1 LWDYK
6 DICKNTFTIASKLTF
21 KREEKLKSRKGIEQL
36 FTSGKIFS
44 VFPLRVIYILTGVDK
59 YVLQSGFGVS
69 TKKFRKAVDRNRV
82 KRLMREVYRLQKNS
96 LKAVLEKNQKSMSVF
111 FIYTGNTINKY
122 DEIYN
127 AMKISLKKLEE
138 IANENADENS

>member
-1 LWDYK
+1 
-6 DICKNTFTIASKLTF
+6 
-21 KREEKLKSRKGIEQL
+21 
-36 FTSGKIFS
+36 
-44 VFPLRVIYILTGVDK
+44 
-59 YVLQSGFGVS
+59 VLQSGFGVS